1 MTTPATAPEIAEP
14 STSARRTGGARYV
27 LGKVGGAVVSLFVV
41 LVLGFFLIRV
51 LPGDPIRLQTRNS
64 SVGAAQVAQLRHQFG
79 FDKPLPAQF
88 VDYLVNLA
96 RGDLGTSTKFQVPVS
111 QLILQRLWPTV
122 LLVGVATV
130 ISILL
135 GLWQGT
141 RAGWRRGSGF
151 DRFSTGVALTLW
163 SAPTFW
169 LGMILLAVAGA
180 WFPTQGIL
188 DPDTPAAFL
197 PQLLDVLHHLVLP
210 CLTLVAV
217 LYAQYLLV
225 MRSSLLEEMNA
236 DYLTTARAKGLRDDF
251 VRSRHAVPNALLP
264 TVTLIFIN
272 LGFVVGGAV
281 TVEAV
286 YSWPGLGQLL
296 YEAITDHDGPLLQAL
311 LLVLAGAVLVMNLI
325 GDLLLHVIDPRVRA
339 A

>member
-1 MTTPATAPEIAEP
+1 MASPAAAPALAEP
-14 STSARRTGGARYV
+14 SPSARSGGARYV
-27 LGKVGGAVVSLFVV
+27 LGKVSGAVVSLFVIVV
-41 LVLGFFLIRV
+41 LSFFLIRV
-51 LPGDPIRLQTRNS
+51 VPGDPIRLLTRNTS
-64 SVGAAQVAQLRHQFG
+64 LGAAQVAQLRHDLG
-79 FDKPLPAQF
+79 LDKPLPAQF
-88 VDYLVNLA
+88 VDYLVGLA
-96 RGDLGTSTKFQVPVS
+96 HGDLGMSTNFQRPVLD
-111 QLILQRLWPTV
+111 LILQRLGPTV
-122 LLVGVATV
+122 LLVGAATI
-130 ISILL
+130 ISVLL

-141 RAGWRRGSGF
+141 QAGWRRGSRF
-151 DRFSTGVALTLW
+151 DRFSTGVALSLW

-169 LGMILLAVAGA
+169 LGMILLALAGA

-188 DPDTPAAFL
+188 DPDTPSQFL
-197 PQLLDVLHHLVLP
+197 PQALDVLHHLVLP

-236 DYLTTARAKGLRDDF
+236 DYLTTARAKGLRDDM
-251 VRSRHAVPNALLP
+251 VRDRHAVPNALLP
-264 TVTLIFIN
+264 TVTLIFIQ

-281 TVEAV
+281 TVETV
-286 YSWPGLGQLL
+286 YSWPGLGLLL
-296 YEAITDHDGPLLQAL
+296 YQALSDHDGALLQGL